1 MDSSDD
7 ETGEGMAFEEQ
18 LILRLPEGDVA
29 DRLRERIRKREVG
42 MEDSEEI
49 SMKFKGEAARR
60 GGLPGVSARWRF

>member
-1 MDSSDD
+1 MQGFEDREMDSSDD

-49 SMKFKGEAARR
+49 SMKFKGE
-60 GGLPGVSARWRF
+60 VV